1 MRGRR
6 GSGGVA
12 AGPPGQRRAAS
23 ARAAGRH
30 AALSAAAPGAGRA
43 AAPQAAAARGSAG
56 NRGVGSAGS
65 WKTADPALF
74 LFSPFCGIQLE
85 KVCAALGSF
94 FFFFFCLLRW
104 AVSVLLYFS
113 PRLPFSCAWRTGRIG
128 AGSRGARPVGA
139 EAGAPLPRGLSG
151 RAGRHRSACGTRR
164 AFLPSCLPTF
174 LPGGGSAPLSCTA
187 NFLLRA
193 RVTRKRFLSLFFPCP
208 FHANSRTLCS

>member
-1 MRGRR
+1 MHGRR

-85 KVCAALGSF
+85 KIRRGEPPLISCDEDEL
-94 FFFFFCLLRW
+94 
-104 AVSVLLYFS
+104 VSSSLH
-113 PRLPFSCAWRTGRIG
+113 LPVMGFI
-128 AGSRGARPVGA
+128 
-139 EAGAPLPRGLSG
+139 
-151 RAGRHRSACGTRR
+151 
-164 AFLPSCLPTF
+164 
-174 LPGGGSAPLSCTA
+174 
-187 NFLLRA
+187 
-193 RVTRKRFLSLFFPCP
+193 P
-208 FHANSRTLCS
+208 FHWVVPMLDTTPS